1 MQLKKI
7 LALKVIA
14 DYQSFSKAAVHLSV
28 SQSLLSKYVTDLEN
42 EFGVRLLYRNGRGAQ
57 LTPEGIRLLDYTRRI
72 ENLISDAS
80 SELRGMSEV
89 PSGTVVLGVSSAI
102 GATLTIPVVAA
113 VRRLHPS
120 IHIQIADA
128 TSGYIHEW
136 LNTGRLDLAVVFD
149 TTSGSSSHENL
160 VEEELMLA
168 SPAAANPSGAAVC
181 AGADLKDLPFLL
193 TRHGSKLRGV
203 VDGYTHD
210 LGFQLSPVAEI
221 DSLTALVDGVEA
233 GLGHT
238 ILPFGALRVA
248 LRSGRLSARRIAS
261 PALKRTIYLAV
272 STARVPT
279 RAAKVVAD
287 IVKRQVA
294 ELDVQGVWRPA
305 DEALKAWV
313 GEAPR

>member
-28 SQSLLSKYVTDLEN
+28 SQSLLSKYVTDLEA

-72 ENLISDAS
+72 ENLISDAGA
-80 SELRGMSEV
+80 ELRSMGEV
-89 PSGTVVLGVSSAI
+89 PSGTVVVGLSSAI
-102 GATLTIPVVAA
+102 GATLTIPLLAA

-120 IHIQIADA
+120 IHIQIAEA

-149 TTSGSSSHENL
+149 TTSGSSSHEDL
-160 VEEELMLA
+160 VEEELLLA
-168 SPAAANPSGAAVC
+168 SPVGAGRFSAAACTGD
-181 AGADLKDLPFLL
+181 DLVGLPFLL
-193 TRHGSKLRGV
+193 TRRGSKLRGV

-210 LGFQLSPVAEI
+210 LGFQLNPVAEI

-238 ILPFGALRVA
+238 ILPFGALRAA
-248 LRSGRLSARRIAS
+248 LKAGRLTASRIAN

-272 STARVPT
+272 STERVPT

-287 IVKRQVA
+287 LVKRQVA
-294 ELDVQGVWRPA
+294 ELDAQGVWRPC
-305 DEALKAWV
+305 DEMLQAGV
-313 GEAPR
+313 GEATR